1 MEPLEMAKQALE
13 NTIRKGN
20 ETPVETVERLMEE
33 HATETLEAIA
43 DHLEDMFDMDT
54 LDMPQGLRNL
64 LDVTAINLRTII
76 TLAAAY
82 EASR

>member
-1 MEPLEMAKQALE
+1 MKPDP
-13 NTIRKGN
+13 IP
-20 ETPVETVERLMEE
+20 TPPTPDSEAHAMVEYLMDE
-33 HATETLEAIA
+33 HAPATLEAMA
-43 DHLEDMFDMDT
+43 EHLESMFDMDT